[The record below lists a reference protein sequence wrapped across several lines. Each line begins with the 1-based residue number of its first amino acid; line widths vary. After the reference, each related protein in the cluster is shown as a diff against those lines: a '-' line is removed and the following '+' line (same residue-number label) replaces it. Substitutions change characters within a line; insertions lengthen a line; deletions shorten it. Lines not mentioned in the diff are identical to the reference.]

1 MKNSKPNPPA
11 KKSTDAPAPAE
22 NPANP
27 VRVAIVEDHTLMREG
42 LAQLVNSQPGMSVV
56 VEAADASE
64 GLSGIL
70 DTQPDLALID
80 ITLPGRNGLELIKD
94 LIAQRPQ
101 LPILVV
107 SMHDETLY
115 AERALKAGAKGY
127 MMKDADRTT
136 IITAIRRILAGGF
149 YVSDRM
155 AGEIFASFAGKA
167 AAKNEAGGAVAK
179 LSDREFE
186 VFEHLGAGLGTNEI
200 AERLGISPK
209 TVEVHRA
216 RIREKLGLPNGAAL
230 VRYAVRWVET
240 RNLGASPAE
249 IQTEKAPA
257 APAAHSE
264 PHA

>member
-1 MKNSKPNPPA
+1 M
-11 KKSTDAPAPAE
+11 KKSRPNSPPKQPAADTTPDE
-22 NPANP
+22 TIANR

-42 LAQLVNSQPGMSVV
+42 LAQLVNSQPDMSVV
-56 VEAADASE
+56 VEAADAGD
-64 GLSGIL
+64 GLSRIL
-70 DTQPDLALID
+70 DTEPDLALID

-127 MMKDADRTT
+127 LMKDADRTT
-136 IITAIRRILAGGF
+136 ILTAIRRVLAGGF

-167 AAKNEAGGAVAK
+167 AARNEAGGAVAK

-186 VFEHLGAGLGTNEI
+186 VFEHLGAGLGTTEI

-216 RIREKLGLPNGAAL
+216 RIREKLGLANGAAL
-230 VRYAVRWVET
+230 VRYSVRWVET
-240 RNLGASPAE
+240 RNLGAAPAE
-249 IQTEKAPA
+249 IHSGSD
-257 APAAHSE
+257 PAAHS
-264 PHA
+264 

>member
-1 MKNSKPNPPA
+1 MKKTKNIAPADTDNPP
-11 KKSTDAPAPAE
+11 PPPAE
-22 NPANP
+22 STKKI
-27 VRVAIVEDHTLMREG
+27 RVAIVDDHTLMREG
-42 LAQLVNSQPGMSVV
+42 LAQLISSQPDLNIVV
-56 VEAADASE
+56 SASDAAE

-70 DTQPDLALID
+70 ETKPDLALID

-94 LIAQRPQ
+94 LLAQQAQ

-127 MMKDADRTT
+127 LMKDADRAT
-136 IITAIRRILAGGF
+136 ILSAIRRVLDGGF

-155 AGEIFASFAGKA
+155 AGEIFASFAGKT
-167 AAKNEAGGAVAK
+167 AAKSEAGGAVAR

-216 RIREKLGLPNGAAL
+216 RIREKLGLANGAAL

-240 RNLGASPAE
+240 RNLGVTPAPAE
-249 IQTEKAPA
+249 T
-257 APAAHSE
+257 
-264 PHA
+264 

>member
-1 MKNSKPNPPA
+1 MKKTKNAAPPDDEA
-11 KKSTDAPAPAE
+11 PVATSADPKKTI
-22 NPANP
+22 
-27 VRVAIVEDHTLMREG
+27 RVAIVEDHTLMREG
-42 LAQLVNSQPGMSVV
+42 MAQLINSQPDMKVV
-56 VEAADASE
+56 AQAGDAGG

-70 DTQPDLALID
+70 ETKPDLALID

-94 LIAQRPQ
+94 LIAQQPQ

-127 MMKDADRTT
+127 LMKDAERNT
-136 IITAIRRILAGGF
+136 ILTAIRRVLAGGF

-167 AAKNEAGGAVAK
+167 AARSEAGGAVAK

-230 VRYAVRWVET
+230 VRYSVRWVET
-240 RNLGASPAE
+240 RNLGAGPAE
-249 IQTEKAPA
+249 LKPAPVAPA
-257 APAAHSE
+257 QT
-264 PHA
+264 